1 VPDAPATFGRTDTAT
16 EPKTFAADPGEVAR
30 LDDWIGAV
38 AQGWGVGEKTIFAAR
53 LCVAELFANVL
64 EHGAAKLDDRVTVIL
79 LRRPDG
85 LGVAF
90 ADTSA
95 PFDPTAAVAPEQAQS
110 IEAVTV
116 AGRGLMLVHNY
127 ARDLAY
133 HHDSAGNH
141 LTFWVEAR

>member
-1 VPDAPATFGRTDTAT
+1 MPDTPPTLGRADT
-16 EPKTFAADPGEVAR
+16 EPRTFAADPGEVAR

-38 AQGWGVGEKTIFAAR
+38 GQGWGVSEKTIFAVR

-64 EHGAAKLDDRVTVIL
+64 EHGAAKPDDRVTVVL

-85 LGVAF
+85 LGVSF

-95 PFDPTAAVAPEQAQS
+95 PFDPTAAVAAEQAQS
-110 IEAVTV
+110 IEAATV
-116 AGRGLMLVHNY
+116 AGRGLMLLRNY

-133 HHDSAGNH
+133 HHDGADNH

>member
-1 VPDAPATFGRTDTAT
+1 MPDAPTTLGRTDPATA
-16 EPKTFAADPGEVAR
+16 PRTFAADPGEVAKV
-30 LDDWIGAV
+30 DDWIGAV
-38 AQGWGVGEKTIFAAR
+38 GQGWGASEKTIFAAR

-64 EHGAAKLDDRVTVIL
+64 EHGAVKPDDRVTVIL

-95 PFDPTAAVAPEQAQS
+95 PFDPTAAVAAQPAQS
-110 IEAVTV
+110 IEATTA
-116 AGRGLMLVHNY
+116 AGRGLMLVRNY

-133 HHDSAGNH
+133 QRDGAGNH
-141 LTFWVEAR
+141 LTFWVETR